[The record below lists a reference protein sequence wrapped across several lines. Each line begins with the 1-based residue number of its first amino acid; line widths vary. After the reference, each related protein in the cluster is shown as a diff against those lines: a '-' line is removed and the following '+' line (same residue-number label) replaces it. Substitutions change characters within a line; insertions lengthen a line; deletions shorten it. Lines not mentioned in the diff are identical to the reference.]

1 MSALNEI
8 EQAVS
13 QLSSEDLATFR
24 AWFAE
29 FDAIRWDEQFEAD
42 VAAGRLDALAEKALK
57 DLKEGRCTDL

>member
-1 MSALNEI
+1 MSVTDI

-13 QLSSEDLATFR
+13 QLAPEDLAVFR

-29 FDAIRWDEQFEAD
+29 FDADAWDQRIAEDAMS
-42 VAAGRLDALAEKALK
+42 GRLDRFADEALT